1 MDVFNLK
8 QYIFD
13 KYVSLLKKFS
23 RGYGLGKSPIFRPIF
38 KKIHQNFK
46 PNFTIIQ
53 NQKMFLDPKDSL
65 QLSLNGV
72 YGEFETE
79 IVKNEI
85 KPNDVVID
93 VGAHIGYFTLLFA
106 MLVGPNGKVFS
117 FEPEPKNFELLTKN
131 VEINNY
137 DNVITE
143 SKIVSDKNKKC
154 TLYTFETS
162 SGANRIYKPGDNSNA
177 KPIEVDSISLD
188 EYFKNSE
195 FLKKIKFVKI
205 DVEGAELLVLKS
217 MKSVLQENSDIKL
230 LLEFNPVFLL
240 EMGSKTSDF
249 FNLLQ
254 SENFS
259 IFFIDGKNHKLI
271 SINSDTELDPK
282 LFEYE
287 IVNLF
292 CKKTV

>member
-1 MDVFNLK
+1 MK
-8 QYIFD
+8 QYLFD

-23 RGYGLGKSPIFRPIF
+23 RGYGLGKSPVFRPIF

-46 PNFTIIQ
+46 PDFIIIQ
-53 NQKMFLDPKDSL
+53 NQKMFLDSKDSL
-65 QLSLNGV
+65 QLSLNGI

-85 KPNDVVID
+85 KPNDVVLD

-106 MLVGPNGKVFS
+106 KLVGSEGKVFS

-131 VEINNY
+131 IEINNY
-137 DNVITE
+137 ENVITE
-143 SKIVSDKNKKC
+143 SKIVSDKNKTC

-162 SGANRIYKPGDNSNA
+162 SGANRIYKPNENINV

-195 FLKKIKFVKI
+195 FLKRIKFVKI

-217 MKSVLQENSDIKL
+217 MKSIFQNNNNIKL
-230 LLEFNPVFLL
+230 LLEFNPKFLL
-240 EMGSKTSDF
+240 EIGSKSSDF
-249 FNLLQ
+249 FNLLH
-254 SENFS
+254 SESFS

-271 SINSDTELDPK
+271 PLNSDTELDPK
-282 LFEYE
+282 LFENDV
-287 IVNLF
+287 VNLF
-292 CKKTV
+292 CKKII

>member
-1 MDVFNLK
+1 MK
-8 QYIFD
+8 QYLFD

-23 RGYGLGKSPIFRPIF
+23 RGYGLGKSPVFRPIF

-46 PNFTIIQ
+46 PDFIIIQ
-53 NQKMFLDPKDSL
+53 NQKMFLDSKDSL
-65 QLSLNGV
+65 QLSLNGI

-85 KPNDVVID
+85 KPNDVVLD

-106 MLVGPNGKVFS
+106 KLVGPEGKVFS

-131 VEINNY
+131 IEINNY
-137 DNVITE
+137 ENVITE
-143 SKIVSDKNKKC
+143 SKIVSDKNKTC

-162 SGANRIYKPGDNSNA
+162 SGANRIYKPNENINV

-195 FLKKIKFVKI
+195 FLKRIKFVKI

-217 MKSVLQENSDIKL
+217 MKSIFQNNNNIKL
-230 LLEFNPVFLL
+230 LLEFNPKFLL
-240 EMGSKTSDF
+240 EIGSKSSDF
-249 FNLLQ
+249 FNLLH
-254 SENFS
+254 SESFS

-271 SINSDTELDPK
+271 PLNSDTELDPK
-282 LFEYE
+282 LFENDV
-287 IVNLF
+287 VNLF
-292 CKKTV
+292 CTKID

>member
-1 MDVFNLK
+1 MK
-8 QYIFD
+8 QYLFD

-23 RGYGLGKSPIFRPIF
+23 RGYGLGKSPVFRPIF

-46 PNFTIIQ
+46 PDFIIIQ
-53 NQKMFLDPKDSL
+53 NQKMFLDSKDSL
-65 QLSLNGV
+65 QLSLNGI

-93 VGAHIGYFTLLFA
+93 IGAHIGYFTLLFA
-106 MLVGPNGKVFS
+106 KLVGPEGKVFS

-131 VEINNY
+131 IEINNY
-137 DNVITE
+137 ENVITE
-143 SKIVSDKNKKC
+143 SKIVSDKNKTC

-162 SGANRIYKPGDNSNA
+162 SGANRIYKPNENINV

-195 FLKKIKFVKI
+195 FLKRIKFVKI

-217 MKSVLQENSDIKL
+217 MKSIFQNNNNIKL
-230 LLEFNPVFLL
+230 LLEFNPKFLL
-240 EMGSKTSDF
+240 EIGSKSSDF
-249 FNLLQ
+249 FNLLH
-254 SENFS
+254 SESFS

-271 SINSDTELDPK
+271 PLNSDTELDPK
-282 LFEYE
+282 LFENDV
-287 IVNLF
+287 VNLF
-292 CKKTV
+292 CTKID

>member
-1 MDVFNLK
+1 LK
-8 QYIFD
+8 QYLFD

-23 RGYGLGKSPIFRPIF
+23 RGYGLGKSPVFRPIF

-46 PNFTIIQ
+46 PDFIIIQ
-53 NQKMFLDPKDSL
+53 NQKMFLDSKDSL
-65 QLSLNGV
+65 QLSLNGI

-85 KPNDVVID
+85 KPNDVVLD

-106 MLVGPNGKVFS
+106 KLVGSEGKVFS

-131 VEINNY
+131 IEINNY
-137 DNVITE
+137 ENVITE
-143 SKIVSDKNKKC
+143 SKIVSDKNKTW

-162 SGANRIYKPGDNSNA
+162 SGANRIYKPNENINV

-195 FLKKIKFVKI
+195 FLKRIKFVKI

-217 MKSVLQENSDIKL
+217 MKSIFQNNNNIKL
-230 LLEFNPVFLL
+230 LLEFNPKFLL
-240 EMGSKTSDF
+240 EIGSKSSDF
-249 FNLLQ
+249 FNLLH
-254 SENFS
+254 SESFS

-271 SINSDTELDPK
+271 PLNSDTELDPK
-282 LFEYE
+282 LFENDV
-287 IVNLF
+287 VNLF
-292 CKKTV
+292 CTKIDWSCS

>member
-1 MDVFNLK
+1 MK
-8 QYIFD
+8 QYIFE
-13 KYVSLLKKFS
+13 KYASILKKFS

-46 PNFTIIQ
+46 PNLINIQ
-53 NQKMFLDPKDSL
+53 NQKMFLDQKDSL

-93 VGAHIGYFTLLFA
+93 IGAHIGYFTLLFA

-117 FEPEPKNFELLTKN
+117 FEPEPKNFELLKKN
-131 VEINNY
+131 IEINNHH
-137 DNVITE
+137 NVVTE

-162 SGANRIYKPGDNSNA
+162 SGANRIYKPHENTNS

-217 MKSVLQENSDIKL
+217 MKSIFQENNDIKL
-230 LLEFNPVFLL
+230 LLEFNPTFLL
-240 EMGSKTSDF
+240 EIGSKSSDF
-249 FNLLQ
+249 FDLLH
-254 SENFS
+254 SEHFS

-271 SINSDTELDPK
+271 PLNSATELDPK
-282 LFEYE
+282 LFENDV
-287 IVNLF
+287 VNLF
-292 CKKTV
+292 CTKTI

>member
-1 MDVFNLK
+1 LK
-8 QYIFD
+8 QYLFD

-23 RGYGLGKSPIFRPIF
+23 RGYGLGKSPVFRPIF

-46 PNFTIIQ
+46 PDFIIIQ
-53 NQKMFLDPKDSL
+53 NQKMFLDSKDSL
-65 QLSLNGV
+65 QLSLNGI

-85 KPNDVVID
+85 KPNDVVLD

-106 MLVGPNGKVFS
+106 KLVGSEGKVFS

-131 VEINNY
+131 IEINNY
-137 DNVITE
+137 ENVITE
-143 SKIVSDKNKKC
+143 SKIVSDKNKTC

-162 SGANRIYKPGDNSNA
+162 SGANRIYKPNENINV

-195 FLKKIKFVKI
+195 FLKRIKFVKI

-217 MKSVLQENSDIKL
+217 MKSIFQNNNNIKL
-230 LLEFNPVFLL
+230 LLEFNPKFLL
-240 EMGSKTSDF
+240 EIGSKSSDF
-249 FNLLQ
+249 FNLLH
-254 SENFS
+254 SESFS

-271 SINSDTELDPK
+271 PLNSDTELDPK
-282 LFEYE
+282 LFENDV
-287 IVNLF
+287 VNLF
-292 CKKTV
+292 CKKII

>member
-1 MDVFNLK
+1 MK
-8 QYIFD
+8 QYLFD

-46 PNFTIIQ
+46 PNFITIQ

-72 YGEFETE
+72 YGEFETK

-93 VGAHIGYFTLLFA
+93 IGAHIGYFTLLFA
-106 MLVGPNGKVFS
+106 KLVGPEGKVFS

-131 VEINNY
+131 IEINNY
-137 DNVITE
+137 ENVITE
-143 SKIVSDKNKKC
+143 SKIVSDKNKTC

-162 SGANRIYKPGDNSNA
+162 SGANRIYKPNENINV

-195 FLKKIKFVKI
+195 FLKRIKFVKI

-217 MKSVLQENSDIKL
+217 MKSIFQNNNNIKL
-230 LLEFNPVFLL
+230 LLEFNPKFLL
-240 EMGSKTSDF
+240 EIGSKSSDF
-249 FNLLQ
+249 FNLLH
-254 SENFS
+254 SESFS

-271 SINSDTELDPK
+271 PLNSDTELDPK
-282 LFEYE
+282 LFENDV
-287 IVNLF
+287 VNLF
-292 CKKTV
+292 CTKID

>member
-1 MDVFNLK
+1 MK
-8 QYIFD
+8 QYLFD

-23 RGYGLGKSPIFRPIF
+23 RGYGLGKSPVFRPIF

-46 PNFTIIQ
+46 PDFIIIQ
-53 NQKMFLDPKDSL
+53 NQKMFLDSKDSL
-65 QLSLNGV
+65 QLSLNGI

-85 KPNDVVID
+85 KPNDVVLD

-106 MLVGPNGKVFS
+106 KLVGSEGKVFS

-131 VEINNY
+131 IEINNY
-137 DNVITE
+137 ENVITE
-143 SKIVSDKNKKC
+143 SKIVSDKNKTC

-162 SGANRIYKPGDNSNA
+162 SGANRIYKPNENINV

-195 FLKKIKFVKI
+195 FLKRIKFVKI

-217 MKSVLQENSDIKL
+217 MKSIFQNNNNIKL
-230 LLEFNPVFLL
+230 LLEFNPKFLL
-240 EMGSKTSDF
+240 EIGSKSSDF
-249 FNLLQ
+249 FNLLH
-254 SENFS
+254 SESFS

-271 SINSDTELDPK
+271 PLNSDTELDPK
-282 LFEYE
+282 LFENDV
-287 IVNLF
+287 VNLF
-292 CKKTV
+292 CTKID

>member
-1 MDVFNLK
+1 MK
-8 QYIFD
+8 QYLFD

-46 PNFTIIQ
+46 PNFITIQ

-72 YGEFETE
+72 YGEFETK

-93 VGAHIGYFTLLFA
+93 IGAHIGYFTLLFA
-106 MLVGPNGKVFS
+106 KLVGPEGKVFS

-131 VEINNY
+131 IEINNY

-143 SKIVSDKNKKC
+143 SKIVSDKNEKC

-162 SGANRIYKPGDNSNA
+162 SGANRIYKPNENA
-177 KPIEVDSISLD
+177 NTKPIEVDSISLD

-195 FLKKIKFVKI
+195 FLKRIKFVKI

-217 MKSVLQENSDIKL
+217 MKSIFQNNNNIKL
-230 LLEFNPVFLL
+230 LLEFNPKFLL
-240 EMGSKTSDF
+240 EIGSKSSDF
-249 FNLLQ
+249 FNLLH
-254 SENFS
+254 SESFS

-271 SINSDTELDPK
+271 PLNSDTELDPK
-282 LFEYE
+282 LFENDV
-287 IVNLF
+287 VNLF
-292 CKKTV
+292 CTKID

>member
-1 MDVFNLK
+1 MK
-8 QYIFD
+8 QYLFD

-23 RGYGLGKSPIFRPIF
+23 RGYGLGKSPVFRPIF

-46 PNFTIIQ
+46 PDFIIIQ
-53 NQKMFLDPKDSL
+53 NQKMFLDSKDSL
-65 QLSLNGV
+65 QLSLNGI

-85 KPNDVVID
+85 KPNDVVLD

-106 MLVGPNGKVFS
+106 KLVGSEGKVFS

-131 VEINNY
+131 IEINNY
-137 DNVITE
+137 ENVITE
-143 SKIVSDKNKKC
+143 SKIVSDKNEKC

-162 SGANRIYKPGDNSNA
+162 SGANRIYKPNENINV

-195 FLKKIKFVKI
+195 FLKRIKFVKI

-217 MKSVLQENSDIKL
+217 MKSIFQNNNNIKL
-230 LLEFNPVFLL
+230 LLEFNPKFLL
-240 EMGSKTSDF
+240 EIGSKSSDF
-249 FNLLQ
+249 FNLLH
-254 SENFS
+254 SESFS

-271 SINSDTELDPK
+271 PLNSDTELDPK
-282 LFEYE
+282 LFENDV
-287 IVNLF
+287 VNLF
-292 CKKTV
+292 CTKID

>member
-1 MDVFNLK
+1 LK
-8 QYIFD
+8 QYLFD

-23 RGYGLGKSPIFRPIF
+23 RGYGLGKSPVFRPIF

-46 PNFTIIQ
+46 PDFIIIQ
-53 NQKMFLDPKDSL
+53 NQKMFLDSKDSL
-65 QLSLNGV
+65 QLSLNGI

-85 KPNDVVID
+85 KPNDVVLD

-106 MLVGPNGKVFS
+106 KLVGSEGKVFS

-131 VEINNY
+131 IEINNY
-137 DNVITE
+137 ENVITE
-143 SKIVSDKNKKC
+143 SKIVSDKNKTC

-162 SGANRIYKPGDNSNA
+162 SGANRIYKPNENINV

-195 FLKKIKFVKI
+195 FLKRIKFVKI

-217 MKSVLQENSDIKL
+217 MKSIFQNNNNIKL
-230 LLEFNPVFLL
+230 LLEFNPKFLL
-240 EMGSKTSDF
+240 EIGSKSSDF
-249 FNLLQ
+249 FNLLH
-254 SENFS
+254 SESFS

-271 SINSDTELDPK
+271 PLNSDTELDPK
-282 LFEYE
+282 LFENDV
-287 IVNLF
+287 VNLF
-292 CKKTV
+292 CTKID

>member
-1 MDVFNLK
+1 MK
-8 QYIFD
+8 QYLFD

-23 RGYGLGKSPIFRPIF
+23 RGYGLGKSPVFRPIF

-46 PNFTIIQ
+46 PDFIIIQ
-53 NQKMFLDPKDSL
+53 NQKMFLDSKDSL
-65 QLSLNGV
+65 QLSLNGI

-85 KPNDVVID
+85 KPNDVVLD

-106 MLVGPNGKVFS
+106 KLVGSEGKVFS

-131 VEINNY
+131 IEINNY
-137 DNVITE
+137 ENVITE
-143 SKIVSDKNKKC
+143 SKIVSDKNKTC

-162 SGANRIYKPGDNSNA
+162 SGANRIYKPNENINV

-195 FLKKIKFVKI
+195 FLKRIKFVKI

-217 MKSVLQENSDIKL
+217 KKSIFQNNNNIKL
-230 LLEFNPVFLL
+230 LLEFNPKFLL
-240 EMGSKTSDF
+240 EIGSKSSDF
-249 FNLLQ
+249 FNFLH

-259 IFFIDGKNHKLI
+259 ISFIDGKNHKLI
-271 SINSDTELDPK
+271 PLNFDTELDPK
-282 LFEYE
+282 LFENDV
-287 IVNLF
+287 VNLF
-292 CKKTV
+292 CKKII